1 MGNTMIHQPCNKISL
16 KRPDCVSWVNASG
29 RAVLT
34 LYSQEH
40 LVPWEVVPCH
50 FGSRMTYIE
59 NFWGQHNVSL
69 NKMKLSDC
77 VSWVNASGGAVP
89 ADAWV
94 AWAGDGGGRG
104 REQVI
109 LWSRPFCNIFHKNIL
124 HPTYSD

>member
-1 MGNTMIHQPCNKISL
+1 M
-16 KRPDCVSWVNASG
+16 SWVNASG
-29 RAVLT
+29 GAVLT

-50 FGSRMTYIE
+50 FWSRMTHIE
-59 NFWGQHNVSL
+59 NSWGQHNDSL
-69 NKMKLSDC
+69 NKMRLSDC

-109 LWSRPFCNIFHKNIL
+109 L
-124 HPTYSD
+124 